1 MRKMLCILLLLLALA
16 APALAQTQVDEVRTQ
31 IGENYVAYPQL
42 TGMADEA
49 VQKKI
54 NDDIVL
60 SSGVANH
67 LVTLATLGDSPWGL
81 KVDYQVKLLGE
92 NVFSAV
98 INAQGKMPDGHEGQ
112 A

>member
-67 LVTLATLGDSPWGL
+67 LVTLAHAGGQPLGFEGGL
-81 KVDYQVKLLGE
+81 PGE
-92 NVFSAV
+92 IA
-98 INAQGKMPDGHEGQ
+98 G
-112 A
+112 

>member
-1 MRKMLCILLLLLALA
+1 MC
-16 APALAQTQVDEVRTQ
+16 
-31 IGENYVAYPQL
+31 YPQL

-67 LVTLATLGDSPWGL
+67 LVTLAHAGGQPLGFEGGL
-81 KVDYQVKLLGE
+81 PGE
-92 NVFSAV
+92 IA
-98 INAQGKMPDGHEGQ
+98 G
-112 A
+112 